1 MFADQWSRIVTASVA
16 PVVII
21 SASALLS
28 LAFYNRLAA
37 IVSRLRAVQRE
48 RLEVHGRLGA
58 MLPDDVKGGLVLHQT
73 CIMESLAEQT
83 VRIWRR
89 ARLIRW
95 TLLNLMG
102 AIAAMVMSSLLN
114 GLTILWPRA
123 AVGAAVLFIAGMML
137 LMAAVI
143 CAATELW
150 IALEPAELEAGIV
163 SELIGFPTHPGNQNT
178 ASALLAAAPVRT
190 QVPASLGA

>member
-1 MFADQWSRIVTASVA
+1 MFADQWSRIVTVSVA

-58 MLPDDVKGGLVLHQT
+58 MLPADVQRGSVLHQT

-83 VRIWRR
+83 ARIERR
-89 ARLIRW
+89 ARLIRA

-102 AIAAMVMSSLLN
+102 AIAAMVASSLLN
-114 GLTILWPRA
+114 GLTILWPRWAVPAAALFICGMLLLLA
-123 AVGAAVLFIAGMML
+123 AVACAAAEL
-137 LMAAVI
+137 LMALDPV
-143 CAATELW
+143 
-150 IALEPAELEAGIV
+150 ELEADVV
-163 SELIGFPTHPGNQNT
+163 SELIGFPTNGNHD
-178 ASALLAAAPVRT
+178 AAAHAAHTATGVSPN
-190 QVPASLGA
+190 

>member
-48 RLEVHGRLGA
+48 RLEVHARLNT
-58 MLPDDVKGGLVLHQT
+58 MLPADVQRGSVMLQT

-83 VRIWRR
+83 ERIWRR
-89 ARLIRW
+89 ARLIRA

-102 AIAAMVMSSLLN
+102 AIAAMVASSLLN

-123 AVGAAVLFIAGMML
+123 AVGAAILFIGGMLL
-137 LMAAVI
+137 LMAAVA
-143 CAATELW
+143 CAAAELF
-150 IALEPAELEAGIV
+150 IALDPVELEADVV
-163 SELIGFPTHPGNQNT
+163 SELIGFPTDGKHE
-178 ASALLAAAPVRT
+178 ASMPAPPVTRVAGVAAA
-190 QVPASLGA
+190 